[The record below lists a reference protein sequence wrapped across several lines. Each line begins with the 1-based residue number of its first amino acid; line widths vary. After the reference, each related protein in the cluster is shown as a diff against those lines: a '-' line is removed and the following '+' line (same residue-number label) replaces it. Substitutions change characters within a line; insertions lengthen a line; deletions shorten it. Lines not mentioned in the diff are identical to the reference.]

1 MAANSGVTAEVKRG
15 SVFRFKIAVKNKGSK
30 TPYDLTGYDAK
41 IDVLSQAGDLV
52 FSISTAASG
61 LTNAAPA
68 TGILSGTFSE
78 AQTLLLT
85 AGETYN
91 SDCRIDNGTDVIYT
105 PPIYFRILRTYTSG

>member
-1 MAANSGVTAEVKRG
+1 MTAEVKRG

-30 TPYDLTGYDAK
+30 TAFDLTGYDAK
-41 IDVLSQAGDLV
+41 IDVLSEAGELM
-52 FSISTAASG
+52 FSVSSPSSG
-61 LTNAAPA
+61 ITNAAPT
-68 TGILSGTFSE
+68 TGILSGTFTE

-91 SDCRIDNGTDVIYT
+91 SDCRIDNGTDIIYT